1 MTCLDASRVL
11 RQNQVMSEMDKFS
24 TKLDRKVH
32 QELKKYAEVSGRTV
46 ASIVSD
52 AVSEYVARQRV
63 RPEVLKAM
71 DETLAEHDELLR
83 RLAR

>member
-1 MTCLDASRVL
+1 MSWQAVF
-11 RQNQVMSEMDKFS
+11 MSEMDKFS
-24 TKLDRKVH
+24 TKLDRKVAK
-32 QELKKYAEVSGRTV
+32 ELKSYAEISGRTV

-63 RPEVLKAM
+63 RPEVLEAI
-71 DETLAEHDELLR
+71 DESLAEHEELLR